1 MKTLKRLWPGRGVA
15 YADYVYDRIKW
26 LLQYLTSS
34 LSKKTFQIEGATY
47 SYFLHPYNQTWKN
60 ERAVE
65 IPVIREAVD
74 ANAGKRILEVGNV
87 LSHYFPVAHI
97 VVDKDERSSCPH
109 ILNAD
114 FLDYSPDTKFDLIV
128 SISTVEHIGWNERP
142 ECCNKAVEAV
152 NRMRHLLARGGQA
165 IITIPA
171 GYNLALDEAI
181 KGNWIGFS
189 KAVCLTRMSAEN
201 EWSVSTLERVLK
213 CRYNKPFP
221 GANGIIIG
229 YLNPVPFI

>member
-1 MKTLKRLWPGRGVA
+1 MKTLKRLLQGRGGV
-15 YADYVYDRIKW
+15 YVEYVYDRIKW
-26 LLQYLTSS
+26 LLQYITSS
-34 LSKKTFQIEGATY
+34 LSGKTFQIEGATY

-65 IPVIREAVD
+65 IPVIWEAVN
-74 ANAGKRILEVGNV
+74 ANAGKRILEIGNV
-87 LSHYFPVAHI
+87 LSHYFPVSHM

-109 ILNAD
+109 ILNTD
-114 FLDYSPDTKFDLIV
+114 FLDYTPDTAFDLII

-165 IITIPA
+165 IITIPV
-171 GYNLALDEAI
+171 GYNPALDEAI
-181 KGNWIGFS
+181 KDNRIGFS
-189 KAVCLTRMSAEN
+189 KTVCLMRLSAEN
-201 EWSVSTLERVLK
+201 EWSVSTLAGALK
-213 CRYNKPFP
+213 CRYGKPFP

-229 YLNPVPFI
+229 YLSPVPCI